1 MIFRQ
6 LFDAESST
14 FTYLLADEAT
24 RQGIIIDPVLDNFH
38 RDSAL
43 VQELGLDLKYSI
55 DTHVHADHIT
65 SAWLFKQHLGADIV
79 ISSHSHVRK
88 ADLYCGEG
96 RRIEFGSRFVETR
109 LTPGHTDG
117 CMTLVLDDQS
127 MAFTG
132 DCLLVR
138 GTGRTDFQQGDPVSM
153 YRSIS
158 RKIFTLPDA
167 TLLWPAHDYSGR
179 TVTSVLEEKTFNL
192 RCGAG
197 ANEKDFVEY
206 MNNLHLPHP
215 DQIDQAVPAN
225 LQCGKTDDCQLI
237 PDSSSWAPLHHTF
250 AGIEEVDP
258 DWVNENIDQVQIV
271 DVREESE
278 AMDSGGCIPGTIN
291 IPLSQLLSDA
301 ADLKPDQSVIV
312 VCNSGILSAQGV
324 VLLKRQGLDKV
335 ARMKGGLTAWAEKQ
349 YATT

>member
-43 VQELGLDLKYSI
+43 VHELGLDLKYSI

-65 SAWLFKQHLGADIV
+65 SAWLFKQLLGADIV

-158 RKIFTLPDA
+158 RKIFTLPDS

-278 AMDSGGCIPGTIN
+278 TMDSGGCIPGTIN
-291 IPLSQLLSDA
+291 IPLSQLLSNA
-301 ADLKPDQSVIV
+301 TDLRPDQSVVV

-349 YATT
+349 FATT